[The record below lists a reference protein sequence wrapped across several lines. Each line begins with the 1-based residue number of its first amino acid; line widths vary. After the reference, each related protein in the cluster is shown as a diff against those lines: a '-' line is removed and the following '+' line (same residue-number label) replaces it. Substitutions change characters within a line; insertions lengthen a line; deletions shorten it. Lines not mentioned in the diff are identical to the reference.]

1 MNLLLICLTSF
12 SDSCSRILFVA
23 DPQVLGESKESRW
36 YARYDSDRHISRNYH
51 QAVSHVRPDVIVFL
65 GDLID
70 EGSYVDDFLY
80 EKYFR
85 RFVDIFPEPDGVK
98 MIFIPGD
105 NVI

>member
-1 MNLLLICLTSF
+1 M
-12 SDSCSRILFVA
+12 
-23 DPQVLGESKESRW
+23 
-36 YARYDSDRHISRNYH
+36 
-51 QAVSHVRPDVIVFL
+51 IVFL

-70 EGSYVDDFLY
+70 EGSYADDFSY

-105 NVI
+105 NVNVILKILFA